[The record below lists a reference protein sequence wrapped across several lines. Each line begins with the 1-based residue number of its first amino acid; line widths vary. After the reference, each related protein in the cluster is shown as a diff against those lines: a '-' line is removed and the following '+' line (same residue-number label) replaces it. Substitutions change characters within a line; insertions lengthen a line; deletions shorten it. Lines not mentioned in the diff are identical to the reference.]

1 MNMLSKQEKSFD
13 VNKTKEKEQSQLTVG
28 RDATPPRIKIRAKK
42 WNSKSVPPLYFDVT
56 AAFELE

>member
-1 MNMLSKQEKSFD
+1 MLSKQEKSFD

-42 WNSKSVPPLYFDVT
+42 
-56 AAFELE
+56 